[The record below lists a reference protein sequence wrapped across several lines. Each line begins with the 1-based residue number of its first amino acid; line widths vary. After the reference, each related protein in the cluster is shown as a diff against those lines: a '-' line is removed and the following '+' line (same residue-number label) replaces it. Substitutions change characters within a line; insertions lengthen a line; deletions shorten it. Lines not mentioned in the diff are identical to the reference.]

1 MKRLSVREMRAEL
14 TNLEQLLGREGEV
27 LITRRG
33 KAIARLLPVRSS
45 KTMPSHAELRSSM
58 PRLKTGS
65 ERLVRADRDER

>member
-14 TNLEQLLGREGEV
+14 TRLEELLGKEGEV

-33 KAIARLLPVRSS
+33 NAIARVLPVRST
-45 KTMPSHAELRSSM
+45 KAMPSHAELRASM
-58 PRLKTGS
+58 PRLKIGS